1 MASYNKQDLVANGNQ
16 DVELNNIILKEK
28 VDDQT
33 DKGASALGIFMKLC
47 ICLICGIFF
56 GIALEKGRGNV

>member
-1 MASYNKQDLVANGNQ
+1 MASYNKQDLVANSNQ

-28 VDDQT
+28 VDSEP
-33 DKGASALGIFMKLC
+33 DKGGSALGIFMKLC
-47 ICLICGIFF
+47 ICFICGIFF